1 MDKVKAKVK
10 IKELIEKYEHL
21 SPSQIKGY
29 LEANTRK
36 DFILPLFQTLGWDV
50 YNQSSYDEVT
60 EEYQVSG
67 KRVDYAFKIDGIIQF
82 FLEAKSLPENLYDE
96 KWAEQAFNYAWH
108 KSIPWVI
115 LCDFEGLMVFNAEW
129 DIRNPENSC
138 FINLT
143 YKDYLTDFEKLWW
156 LSKDSFHNKILDNEA
171 VKLGK
176 KPKTIIDKQ
185 LAEDLVRWRA
195 MLLSEISSYYPKLDL
210 KKSDESVQ
218 RILDRL
224 VFIRTV
230 EDRGIENRILQPVVR
245 NWQELKS
252 IKVGVLI
259 NELTE
264 IFKRFDK
271 DYNSRLFKSHTCD
284 SLTKVDDNIYV
295 DIINELYK
303 TRQGTRYNFNDIP
316 ADIFGRIYEQYLGAI
331 QQKSA
336 TIKNNRKSQGIYYTP
351 RFVVEYITKNT
362 IGDKLT
368 ESLSEPRDIKI
379 LDPACGSGSF
389 LIAVF
394 KLLDDYWRQ
403 IQISGQKN
411 TIKQNESFNNYL
423 RRLPILKNNI
433 YGVDLDTK
441 AVEIAQLNLM
451 LKVLESQNLLPNLEE
466 NIKQGNSLIF
476 KSANELKKFYRDP
489 YKDKMPFNWPDEFKE
504 VFNKK
509 NPGFDIIV
517 GNPPWGSNIDVDVKY
532 FEKYYPDST
541 KQYKDIYKI
550 FIDKSLQLLKNNGIL
565 GFIVPNTFLFQS
577 RYKDIRQLLLKYKIL
592 KLVNLGENVFED
604 VEAPCCIFI
613 VKKTHLKDNIVEV
626 LDLSPYKTNDIK
638 EKMLKISSYVKIKQ
652 DDYFNTPDNIFTTY
666 IQEKKE
672 GVLPLDEILD
682 CRDAGINYQRI
693 KVGLQEKGKSDL
705 SDRLFYNGKIL
716 DRGDKNYLKGEDISR
731 YKLTPSFERF
741 IRPYYKEFI
750 KNNEVVHLDIETYD
764 TKPKIIWRQTAS
776 YIIATIDII
785 GYWFGRSIQTGII
798 KNKYKNKIDIHYL
811 LALLNSKY
819 LNYLYTQNVRETG
832 RVFPQV
838 KLGKVKILPIKLGLK
853 GQRKIL
859 SDLAKT
865 ILKLNEQL
873 LSLQNDDI
881 KHPEEEKKIY
891 NQLEKTDREINQKVY
906 ELYSL
911 TEQEIKN
918 IEITLNH

>member
-1 MDKVKAKVK
+1 M
-10 IKELIEKYEHL
+10 
-21 SPSQIKGY
+21 
-29 LEANTRK
+29 
-36 DFILPLFQTLGWDV
+36 
-50 YNQSSYDEVT
+50 
-60 EEYQVSG
+60 
-67 KRVDYAFKIDGIIQF
+67 
-82 FLEAKSLPENLYDE
+82 
-96 KWAEQAFNYAWH
+96 
-108 KSIPWVI
+108 
-115 LCDFEGLMVFNAEW
+115 
-129 DIRNPENSC
+129 NPENR
-138 FINLT
+138 L
-143 YKDYLTDFEKLWW
+143 E
-156 LSKDSFHNKILDNEA
+156 H
-171 VKLGK
+171 
-176 KPKTIIDKQ
+176 
-185 LAEDLVRWRA
+185 
-195 MLLSEISSYYPKLDL
+195 
-210 KKSDESVQ
+210 SDETPESSLENITSKYWIERLQEVQ
-218 RILDRL
+218 Q
-224 VFIRTV
+224 
-230 EDRGIENRILQPVVR
+230 NM
-245 NWQELKS
+245 
-252 IKVGVLI
+252 
-259 NELTE
+259 
-264 IFKRFDK
+264 
-271 DYNSRLFKSHTCD
+271 
-284 SLTKVDDNIYV
+284 
-295 DIINELYK
+295 
-303 TRQGTRYNFNDIP
+303 
-316 ADIFGRIYEQYLGAI
+316 QYP
-331 QQKSA
+331 SM
-336 TIKNNRKSQGIYYTP
+336 TIKG
-351 RFVVEYITKNT
+351 
-362 IGDKLT
+362 GD
-368 ESLSEPRDIKI
+368 
-379 LDPACGSGSF
+379 F
-389 LIAVF
+389 NIA
-394 KLLDDYWRQ
+394 RC
-403 IQISGQKN
+403 
-411 TIKQNESFNNYL
+411 EAYL
-423 RRLPILKNNI
+423 
-433 YGVDLDTK
+433 
-441 AVEIAQLNLM
+441 
-451 LKVLESQNLLPNLEE
+451 E

-865 ILKLNEQL
+865 MLKLNEQL